1 MPYLALLRTWTHVV
15 VVEIPTH
22 YCSCLSAQV
31 GDPNTSL
38 ITPKGVCMLLQGQ
51 PSLLPPTA
59 RICLS
64 RDHSHHQGLDQ
75 TTGYAMAPGFSCR
88 YTTTGPGHYLGS
100 LGYEQGFHVGARA
113 EHTKRVGQALQGQDL
128 LAPQHGSLSAWCSVT
143 AARGQLKGSLP
154 GSVAAPSAGLA
165 APRPGVLPAVLGG
178 PAIHRS
184 GLQCSSCAWAAGPA
198 SVPAPL
204 GAVWY
209 RRVEAG
215 TATGAGGGRKEEELA
230 PNRIHEGAPTFENYS
245 A

>member
-64 RDHSHHQGLDQ
+64 RDHPHHQGLDQ

-100 LGYEQGFHVGARA
+100 LGYEQGFHVGTRA
-113 EHTKRVGQALQGQDL
+113 EHTKRVGTSTAG
-128 LAPQHGSLSAWCSVT
+128 AGSAGTTHGSLSMVLSHCSTGPAEGISPCECGCSQCWISRPSSRGAACRAWGPSHPSVR
-143 AARGQLKGSLP
+143 A
-154 GSVAAPSAGLA
+154 
-165 APRPGVLPAVLGG
+165 AVLQLCLGSGSSLCPSTSGG
-178 PAIHRS
+178 CLVQEGRGWNSYRS
-184 GLQCSSCAWAAGPA
+184 W
-198 SVPAPL
+198 
-204 GAVWY
+204 
-209 RRVEAG
+209 
-215 TATGAGGGRKEEELA
+215 GREKGRGVSTK
-230 PNRIHEGAPTFENYS
+230 PHS
-245 A
+245 